1 MKAIRWI
8 TKMRADGFI
17 MSAAAESIGLKSNF
31 RPGNKFTNAR
41 SVESISRRKIFG
53 WQGRKGRFSSMAAS
67 TGRKTVGVSRGLM
80 MLCDTCYAQVI
91 ADKLTDE
98 KNFVANADLLFDTIC
113 FGCTDIN
120 RPLIDDMAGSGE

>member
-1 MKAIRWI
+1 
-8 TKMRADGFI
+8 
-17 MSAAAESIGLKSNF
+17 
-31 RPGNKFTNAR
+31 
-41 SVESISRRKIFG
+41 
-53 WQGRKGRFSSMAAS
+53 MAGS

-91 ADKLTDE
+91 ADNLVDK
-98 KNFVANADLLFDTIC
+98 KNFVADANTLFDTIC